1 MVTNANAF
9 LLPENILLNAFPFQA
24 TIQIRN
30 EDPLESNLITT
41 HEPTLRPHTEL
52 FRVGAVYTLEERR
65 IDNSKLT

>member
-1 MVTNANAF
+1 MIV
-9 LLPENILLNAFPFQA
+9 LICQA